1 MKQSSFTKNGSK
13 YSFWDFLEEFSS
25 FFAITFLIFSLLI
38 WFKNYFLEKENK
50 AFEEKLQFQQQLFS
64 DYKKQKDICE
74 LKLDTIKK
82 IIDFKNRKYEKVLN
96 FKN

>member
-1 MKQSSFTKNGSK
+1 MKQSSFKKNDFN
-13 YSFWDFLEEFSS
+13 YSFRDFLENYSS
-25 FFAITFLIFSLLI
+25 FFAIIFLVFSLLI
-38 WFKNYFLEKENK
+38 WLNNYFLEKENK
-50 AFEEKLQFQQQLFS
+50 DFEAKLQFQQQLFS

-96 FKN
+96 FKI